1 MVVERRSL
9 SFVGSDEGARW
20 GFRLCLAAAIAV
32 WYVVGRRQW
41 FIRDDWAFLITR
53 PKMKQRFGLSEWL
66 NHPQDG
72 HWMAPPL
79 MVFRLLQNVFGL
91 GSYWP
96 FLIVLLATHLGI
108 VLLVHQICRRLG
120 VSEWVTTLMCAV
132 LLVLGSGWEN
142 IVFAVQITYNFS
154 LLAFLAQ
161 VLLSDHEG
169 PADHRDWIGAAI
181 AVVGVMSSGF
191 GPFYIFGIAL
201 LLGLRRRWK
210 PLLIAVIPQA
220 LAYAWWFF
228 TWGSDKAAD
237 DSGRDLTALPGFVK
251 RGLSTTFSGVSGSLY
266 LTGAAAIVTAGI
278 TIWRRVDWHR
288 RTYLIT
294 AWAVIVAMYAGIGL
308 ERAAAGPEY
317 ALSSRYVY
325 MAAMVI
331 APVLALGLDQA
342 RRFAPWGVWIAIVF
356 LAFAA
361 QNNARLLVRDGGHW
375 ADLTDTERRV
385 LTLVTNSGRLAELDP
400 TTSVLPYSKDVTVA
414 DIPNL
419 VDQDVVVV
427 RRLTPDEQRQAD
439 EILGSLRAR
448 S

>member
-1 MVVERRSL
+1 MVVRNRTL
-9 SFVGSDEGARW
+9 DWAGSDEAARW
-20 GFRLCLAAAIAV
+20 GFRLCVLLAMIV

-41 FIRDDWAFLITR
+41 FIRDDWAFVVTR
-53 PKMKQRFGLSEWL
+53 PRMKQNFGVSEWL

-79 MVFRLLQNVFGL
+79 LVFRLLQNIFGL

-108 VLLVHQICRRLG
+108 VLLVRQICRRLG

-161 VLLSDHEG
+161 VLLSDHDG

-181 AVVGVMSSGF
+181 AVIGVMSSGF

-201 LLGLRRRWK
+201 YLGLRRRWK
-210 PLLIAVIPQA
+210 PLLIAVFPQA
-220 LAYAWWFF
+220 LAYGWWWL
-228 TWGSDKAAD
+228 TWGRDPAADKA
-237 DSGRDLTALPGFVK
+237 GRDLTTVPGFVR
-251 RGLSTTFSGVSGSLY
+251 RGLMTAFGGMAGSLY
-266 LTGAAAIVTAGI
+266 FAGAALLVAAGI
-278 TIWRRVDWHR
+278 TVWRRVDWHR
-288 RTYLIT
+288 RSYLIT

-308 ERAAAGPEY
+308 ERASAGSEY
-317 ALSSRYVY
+317 AVSSRYVY

-342 RRFAPWGVWIAIVF
+342 RRFAPWGVWIAVAF
-356 LAFAA
+356 LAYSA
-361 QNNARLLVRDGGHW
+361 QSNARQLRDYGDHW
-375 ADLTDTERRV
+375 AALARNEERV
-385 LTLVTNSGRLAELDP
+385 LQIVASSTRLAEADP
-400 TTSVLPYSKDVTVA
+400 TRSVLPYSLDVKVIDLPSLLDEDAVVA
-414 DIPNL
+414 RP
-419 VDQDVVVV
+419 
-427 RRLTPDEQRQAD
+427 LTAAEQAEAD
-439 EILGSLRAR
+439 TILGLPATQP
-448 S
+448 